1 MNRRFLVVASLM
13 VIVSVPAFAAGSAST
28 NLSVTANIANNC
40 TIATAAVAFGAY
52 DPIATNATTP
62 LDGAGTVSITCTKGA
77 LTTVALGLGSNAAG
91 AVRRMTDGAASF
103 LTYEAYQPPD
113 NTPGTGCNYTAPTVW
128 GTAGANL
135 FTPAAAPNKN
145 ARTYNVCGRVAA
157 GQDLPGGNYADTVLA
172 TVNF

>member
-1 MNRRFLVVASLM
+1 MNRRLLM
-13 VIVSVPAFAAGSAST
+13 VAGLAMLASVPAFAGVAST
-28 NLSVTANIANNC
+28 NLSVSASINNNC
-40 TIATAAVAFGAY
+40 TIATGALAFGPY
-52 DPIATNATTP
+52 DPVATNATTP
-62 LDGAGTVSITCTKGA
+62 LDAAGSVSITCTKGA
-77 LTTVALGLGSNAAG
+77 VTTVALGLGANASG
-91 AVRRMTDGAASF
+91 AVRRMTDGASSF

-113 NTPGTGCNYTAPTVW
+113 STPGTACSYTSPTVW

-157 GQDLPGGNYADTVLA
+157 GQDLPGGSYTDTVLA